1 MATGT
6 TKIVNISDDLD
17 FSNLNQAIE
26 IKDEDLLVLNQ
37 DGEKKA
43 VKGTVVKNN
52 IADYW
57 YGFHMTNGQIAS
69 VVTAIGRAD
78 LQLSKPCT
86 AAIYPAMIAEDSS
99 EVYKLDTLDIRKK
112 LDQTPS
118 DLTGPDGDAMSVIPE
133 YYLKFEITG
142 NDIDFK
148 FSPFPIPG
156 FTRIPKHAKGL
167 WKAYKDPATA
177 KLRSISG
184 VIPSVNMTRAAFRI
198 AAQAKT
204 AHPGWC
210 IDPYFIKEAD
220 FFLWVA
226 ESLNLNSQEAIGAGA
241 TNANSADWNNYNGY
255 NPVWDN
261 GTGNDALIRTGQ
273 IAVSVADFVNT
284 TISTEPFTSVFDN
297 AVALLHNPIVSG
309 SVVIGA
315 YVEGTDYAVDYT
327 AGTIT
332 VYSTGSMSDATQY
345 AIDYH
350 YLAPLGTNIAVQWW
364 MRDIFGHI
372 WDHVDG
378 ININNDPV
386 AGSRA
391 FICKNIADFANNTQL
406 NYELAG
412 QLAELDGYIS
422 QFVPGTILPIKGM
435 PTGSSSQNVGDY
447 YYTYFDNDPASG
459 WRVALWSGA
468 LGAGAFAGLCCAAF
482 NSADTAS
489 SSVGSRLCLVY

>member
-133 YYLKFEITG
+133 YYWKFEITG

-156 FTRIPKHAKGL
+156 FTR
-167 WKAYKDPATA
+167 T
-177 KLRSISG
+177 S
-184 VIPSVNMTRAAFRI
+184 
-198 AAQAKT
+198 KT
-204 AHPGWC
+204 C
-210 IDPYFIKEAD
+210 
-220 FFLWVA
+220 
-226 ESLNLNSQEAIGAGA
+226 
-241 TNANSADWNNYNGY
+241 
-255 NPVWDN
+255 
-261 GTGNDALIRTGQ
+261 
-273 IAVSVADFVNT
+273 
-284 TISTEPFTSVFDN
+284 
-297 AVALLHNPIVSG
+297 
-309 SVVIGA
+309 
-315 YVEGTDYAVDYT
+315 
-327 AGTIT
+327 
-332 VYSTGSMSDATQY
+332 
-345 AIDYH
+345 
-350 YLAPLGTNIAVQWW
+350 
-364 MRDIFGHI
+364 
-372 WDHVDG
+372 
-378 ININNDPV
+378 
-386 AGSRA
+386 
-391 FICKNIADFANNTQL
+391 
-406 NYELAG
+406 
-412 QLAELDGYIS
+412 
-422 QFVPGTILPIKGM
+422 
-435 PTGSSSQNVGDY
+435 
-447 YYTYFDNDPASG
+447 
-459 WRVALWSGA
+459 
-468 LGAGAFAGLCCAAF
+468 
-482 NSADTAS
+482 
-489 SSVGSRLCLVY
+489 